1 MGKIY
6 IGQVGVL
13 IELDTQ
19 DSLVGATKTEIRYRK
34 PDKSTGAWEGTV
46 DGTKIVYLIDDD
58 EVLNLS
64 GSWLLQAYAEGPGW
78 ALLGETV
85 TLTVYNVW
93 K

>member
-19 DSLVGATKTEIRYRK
+19 DSLLGATKTEIRYRK
-34 PDKSTGAWEGTV
+34 PDKSTGAWEGTI
-46 DGTKIVYLIDDD
+46 DGTKITHLIDDD
-58 EVLNLS
+58 TVLDS
-64 GSWLLQAYAEGPGW
+64 AGSWLLQAYAEGSGW

-85 TLTVYNVW
+85 TLPVYNVW

>member
-19 DSLVGATKTEIRYRK
+19 DSLTGATKAEIRYRK
-34 PDKSTGAWEGTV
+34 PDKSVGAWVGII
-46 DGTKIVYLIDDD
+46 DGTKITYLIDNE

-85 TLTVYNVW
+85 TLPIYNVW

>member
-19 DSLVGATKTEIRYRK
+19 DSLLGATKTEIRYRK
-34 PDKSTGAWEGTV
+34 PDKSTGAWVGII
-46 DGTKIVYLIDDD
+46 DGAKITYLINNE

-85 TLTVYNVW
+85 TLPIYNVW

>member
-6 IGQVGVL
+6 VGQIGVL

-19 DSLVGATKTEIRYRK
+19 DNLTGATKAEIRYYK
-34 PDKSTGAWEGTV
+34 PDKSTGAWTGTIV
-46 DGTKIVYLIDDD
+46 GTKITRLIS
-58 EVLNLS
+58 LNTDLDIA
-64 GSWLLQAYAEGPGW
+64 GNWLLQAYAEGSGW

-85 TLTVYNVW
+85 NMTVYNLW